1 MATSRSP
8 NDTRVAHVSLE
19 PHATHL
25 TLQLRLHDD
34 RKSFYR
40 PCTEKLDRVRYR
52 LQLLASNVSIPGGS
66 KRKNKHRNGGTAPTI
81 PVKFLDADSQEINAK
96 TATVGDALMRTKRL
110 QVGSETF
117 IVLHNQPV
125 VTGLKVLE
133 PVMAGITV
141 NPLLETQ
148 FCTAD
153 ACTWR
158 WFRRGKGEESG
169 GTLVSSERRYTPTQ
183 EELGCTFYVECHAPT
198 MQSEYAGDS
207 KAETVT
213 ASVQPGP
220 NRDVFKERRQ
230 MGETSAADKYP
241 DANEAFRVM
250 SYNVLYDGY
259 ATSDHAKKDLFSY
272 VDDSVMKETRRIQL
286 ILQEIEENN
295 SDIVCL
301 QEMGEHIYK
310 LFFEPMLASIG
321 YHGLYSDKTGTTNE
335 GCATFVRTSRFEVI
349 KEGTLNLSIAVK
361 NSTNPAAQSLLQD
374 FPELAKGIDRIP
386 SIAQLLVLRSKL
398 DPTRTLILSN
408 THLFYRGDAHL
419 IRLLQGAT
427 VVDTV
432 SQRKAE
438 PGFENAAVV
447 MCGDWNAHPRSALVA
462 FLLDGQIDSSHR
474 HWQQAPSFRW
484 NLSRVEENEAN
495 RSVASTEVRPNRFEH
510 ALQLVSACGIPAF
523 TNYVTSFVDTL
534 DYVMVGSKTLQ
545 VRDVFPL
552 FTEEEVT
559 HEVALPSSTFPSDHV
574 SLVCDLTW

>member
-1 MATSRSP
+1 MATSICP
-8 NDTRVAHVSLE
+8 RVAHVSLA
-19 PHATHL
+19 PGASHL
-25 TLQLRLHDD
+25 TLQLRLRND
-34 RKSFYR
+34 RKSFFR
-40 PCTEKLDRVRYR
+40 PCSEKLDRVRYR
-52 LQLLASNVSIPGGS
+52 LQLLASDVSIPGGS
-66 KRKNKHRNGGTAPTI
+66 KRKPKHKNGGTAPTI
-81 PVKFLDADSQEINAK
+81 PVKFLDADGQDINAK
-96 TATVGDALMRTKRL
+96 TVTVGDALMRTKSL
-110 QVGSETF
+110 QVGAETF
-117 IVLHNQPV
+117 VVLHNQPLV
-125 VTGLKVLE
+125 MGLKVLE

-153 ACTWR
+153 ECSWR
-158 WFRRGKGEESG
+158 WFRRDRGDESG
-169 GTLVSSERRYTPTQ
+169 GTLLSSERRYTPT
-183 EELGCTFYVECHAPT
+183 EEDLGYSFYVECHAPT
-198 MQSEYAGDS
+198 IQSEYAEDS

-213 ASVQPGP
+213 APVLPGP
-220 NRDVFKERRQ
+220 NRDVFKERRR
-230 MGETSAADKYP
+230 MGQTSAADKYP
-241 DANEAFRVM
+241 DADEALRVM

-259 ATSDHAKKDLFSY
+259 ATTDHAKKVLFSY

-301 QEMGEHIYK
+301 QEMGEHVYK
-310 LFFEPMLASIG
+310 LFFEPMLASLG
-321 YHGLYSDKTGTTNE
+321 YHGFYSDKTGTTNE
-335 GCATFVRTSRFEVI
+335 GCATFVRTARFEVV
-349 KEGTLNLSIAVK
+349 EEDTLNLSIAVK
-361 NSTNPAAQSLLQD
+361 NSTNPAAQSLLRD
-374 FPELAKGIDRIP
+374 FPELAKAIVRIP
-386 SIAQLLVLRSKL
+386 SIAQLLVLRSKV
-398 DPTRTLILSN
+398 DPARSIILSN

-419 IRLLQGAT
+419 IRLLQGAA
-427 VVDTV
+427 VVDNV
-432 SQRKAE
+432 SRWKAE

-484 NLSRVEENEAN
+484 NLSQVDGNDTKGRID
-495 RSVASTEVRPNRFEH
+495 STADVRPNHFEH

-534 DYVMVGSKTLQ
+534 DYIMVGSKALQ

-559 HEVALPSSTFPSDHV
+559 HEVALPSSSFPSDHV